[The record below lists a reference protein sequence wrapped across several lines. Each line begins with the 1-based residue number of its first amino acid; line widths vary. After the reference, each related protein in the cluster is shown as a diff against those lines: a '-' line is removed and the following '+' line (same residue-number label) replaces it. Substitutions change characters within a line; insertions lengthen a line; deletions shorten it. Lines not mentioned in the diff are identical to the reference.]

1 MFTFACGKTI
11 KPWCAIFAFVCIIT
25 IGCSNTKTKD
35 SDSKKD
41 VIESERLEKEY
52 PSAVKLAENNNPQGL
67 LQLYEIASK
76 SISAET
82 SEIARD
88 KLLYMLYS
96 NPELWIRTFSKTDLT
111 SFKKYLK
118 TGGMAILEL
127 PKSVAS
133 EEQYEQEIVKKLSKI
148 KGDEKEMELINYILE
163 LYGRKK

>member
-1 MFTFACGKTI
+1 MFRSASGKAI
-11 KPWCAIFAFVCIIT
+11 KPWCAIFAFMSIII
-25 IGCSNTKTKD
+25 IGCSDTKNNDT
-35 SDSKKD
+35 DSKK
-41 VIESERLEKEY
+41 VKIESERLEKEY
-52 PSAVKLAENNNPQGL
+52 PSAVKLAESNNPEGL

-88 KLLYMLYS
+88 KLLQMLYWK
-96 NPELWIRTFSKTDLT
+96 PELWIRTFSKTDLT